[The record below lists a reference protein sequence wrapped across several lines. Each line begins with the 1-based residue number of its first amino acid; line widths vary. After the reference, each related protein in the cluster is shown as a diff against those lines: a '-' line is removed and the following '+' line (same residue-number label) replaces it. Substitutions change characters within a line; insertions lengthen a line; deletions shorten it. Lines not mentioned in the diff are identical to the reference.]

1 VVAGCTATRLRSRHG
16 PKQDLKEIIR
26 CFALAVARPRLPGD
40 AVKILCSY
48 CSADK
53 DPDSG
58 LLPAIERYR
67 SERLRH
73 LWHRGQALG
82 VPLYILSGR
91 FGLLAAT
98 DPIPWYDH
106 LLPADEAEAVSRGV
120 AGRLRELSVTDV
132 EYHTADIA
140 LTPPIRP
147 YLDAIRTA
155 CTEAGACLTVIN
167 LNGNPP

>member
-1 VVAGCTATRLRSRHG
+1 M
-16 PKQDLKEIIR
+16 
-26 CFALAVARPRLPGD
+26 PRLPGD

-53 DPDSG
+53 NPDSG

-67 SERLRH
+67 SERLRQ
-73 LWHRGQALG
+73 LRHRGQALG

-91 FGLLAAT
+91 FGLLAAA

-106 LLPADEAEAVSRGV
+106 LLTAAETEAVSHAV

-132 EYHTADIA
+132 EYHTADIVRV
-140 LTPPIRP
+140 PPVRP
-147 YLDAIRTA
+147 YLDAIRAA
-155 CTEAGACLTVIN
+155 CTEVGACLTVIN
-167 LNGNPP
+167 LYGDPP